1 MTIGDWRRLAAPRM
15 AALYEAEARWWQT
28 HLGWDLTRA
37 LQDLES
43 ARLDGRLPGLTVLD
57 GYGDP
62 IGWTY
67 FSGSGEVVQVGAIVA
82 GTRAGSVSPREHR
95 RRRRGR
101 RGRDDR
107 ARARAARCA
116 GSRRGVL
123 GARVRVRDVSLS
135 GSAHAAGHCRATRDS
150 PVRRGRCHGVTGSA
164 RARVRWI
171 DRASAVRTWR
181 HQGRMGRLRRSV
193 ADDARVRPVHAARQ
207 RGLRGRRRRR
217 HAGGINI
224 TGAAIVTAISDTH
237 AHLAQV
243 AVDPGARSQGIGK
256 ALIDGASA
264 SARACG
270 FSRLTLFVAGGNRR
284 ARALYDRLGF
294 RVTTSFTAAVRVQ
307 PRLSTSVAPSAGG
320 ARTLR

>member
-15 AALYEAEARWWQT
+15 AALYEAEARWWRT

-82 GTRAGSVSPREHR
+82 ATRAGASHLVNTVVDAAEDVGATSVLALVRPGVPGVIETLSARGFEFETYHYLEARTQPAIAVPPGIRQYVEADVTALPGLLERAYAGSTERRPFAPGGTRAEWVDYVGQLLTTRGCGLFMPPASVVFT
-95 RRRRGR
+95 
-101 RGRDDR
+101 
-107 ARARAARCA
+107 A
-116 GSRRGVL
+116 GNAD
-123 GARVRVRDVSLS
+123 GA
-135 GSAHAAGHCRATRDS
+135 
-150 PVRRGRCHGVTGSA
+150 P
-164 RARVRWI
+164 
-171 DRASAVRTWR
+171 
-181 HQGRMGRLRRSV
+181 
-193 ADDARVRPVHAARQ
+193 
-207 RGLRGRRRRR
+207 
-217 HAGGINI
+217 GGINI
-224 TGAAIVTAISDTH
+224 DGVSIVTAISDTH

-256 ALIDGASA
+256 ALIEGASA